1 MSGASERGGDGE
13 RRAANARQEGRTEEG
28 GAACG
33 LIGLIVPAYHAG
45 SGSKHMT

>member
-33 LIGLIVPAYHAG
+33 LIVPAYHAG